1 MTTTYMIAGGGT
13 GGHIFPALAIGQ
25 ALRDEVPDARIL
37 FVGTHYGMETSLIP
51 DAGERLLTL
60 PIRGLLGKSLLKKAA
75 MIWRIPASFLLS
87 LLYLM
92 RFRPKVVI
100 GVGGYASAP
109 LLWTAAMLR
118 IPTLIQEQNAY
129 PGLANRLCAKV
140 AQLACLGFEEAGA
153 HLACATVVTGNPV
166 RRDFAAGKPWSR
178 KRPLLLVLG
187 GSQGARALNQHLPA
201 VLQRVIQPDMNLEV
215 VHQCGRKFVAEVE
228 ALYRDAPFPVRV
240 VSFIEDL
247 SQLMDDVRLVVCR
260 SGASTIG
267 ELKLVRVPAVLIP
280 FPAAT
285 HDHQTFNAKSLVAL
299 GAAEL
304 VPEAALDDL
313 EPLLQSLL
321 GDPAKLQDMV
331 SAYPQN
337 QPNSAERVAHLVLQL
352 QQRRPVQDIL
362 KEQQA
367 HVS

>member
-25 ALRDEVPDARIL
+25 ALRDQVPEARIV
-37 FVGTHYGMETSLIP
+37 FVGTRYGMETSLIP
-51 DAGERLLTL
+51 DAGEKLLTL
-60 PIRGLLGKSLLKKAA
+60 PIRGLLGKSMLKKAA

-87 LLYLM
+87 VIYLL

-118 IPTLIQEQNAY
+118 IPTLIQEQNAF
-129 PGLANRLCAKV
+129 PGLANRMCAKV
-140 AQLACLGFEEAGA
+140 AQLACLGFEEAGR
-153 HLACATVVTGNPV
+153 HLACAGIVTGNPV
-166 RRDFAAGKPWSR
+166 RRDFCEGKPWSR

-187 GSQGARALNQHLPA
+187 GSQGARSLNERLPV
-201 VLQRVIQPDMNLEV
+201 VLQRVIEPEMQLEV
-215 VHQCGRKFVAEVE
+215 VHQCGRKYVAEVE
-228 ALYRDAPFPVRV
+228 QAYRDAPFPVRV

-247 SQLMDDVRLVVCR
+247 SKLMDDVRLVVCR
-260 SGASTIG
+260 SGASTIA

-285 HDHQTFNAKSLVAL
+285 HDHQTFNAKSLAAL

-304 VPEAALDDL
+304 VPENDLDRL
-313 EPLLQSLL
+313 ESLLQALL
-321 GDPAKLQDMV
+321 GEPERLQKMV
-331 SAYPQN
+331 TAYPRTRV
-337 QPNSAERVAHLVLQL
+337 NSADQVARLALQL
-352 QQRRPVQDIL
+352 QERRPVKDIL